1 MNTTLAGGTIIEVPE
16 GQSLYSVLTA
26 QGTFYVLASSAGEAT
41 ATLLKRDIGVY
52 GSRKVS

>member
-1 MNTTLAGGTIIEVPE
+1 MNTTLAGGTLIEVPE

-52 GSRKVS
+52 GSRKVN

>member
-26 QGTFYVLASSAGEAT
+26 QGTVYVLAPNAAQAT
-41 ATLLKRDIGVY
+41 ATLLKQDIGVY